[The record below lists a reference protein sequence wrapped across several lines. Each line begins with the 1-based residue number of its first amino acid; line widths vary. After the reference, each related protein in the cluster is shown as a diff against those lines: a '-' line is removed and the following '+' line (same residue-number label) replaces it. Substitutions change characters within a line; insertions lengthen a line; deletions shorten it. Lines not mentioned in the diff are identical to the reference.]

1 MKIKAIV
8 HEVEEGGFW
17 AEAPQ
22 IIGCAAEGKTVEEAV
37 QKLHEAIEICLSV
50 ELAPSSQDTS
60 ERVVEVIL

>member
-37 QKLHEAIEICLSV
+37 QKLHQAIENCLSV

-60 ERVVEVIL
+60 ERVVEVTL

>member
-37 QKLHEAIEICLSV
+37 QKLHEAIENCLSV
-50 ELAPSSQDTS
+50 ELAPSSQDAS